1 MTQQQ
6 AFTIIKETGLDTNDI
21 FINYLHEG
29 KLPLDAKFMF
39 ECIDTIILGTPSA
52 KTTKAKLNRLINFL
66 LSEYQKQY
74 FPA

>member
-6 AFTIIKETGLDTNDI
+6 AFTIIKETGLDANDI
-21 FINYLHEG
+21 FINYLREG
-29 KLPLDAKFMF
+29 RLPLDAKFMF
-39 ECIDTIILGTPSA
+39 ECIDTIISGTPS
-52 KTTKAKLNRLINFL
+52 TKSTQSKLNRLINFL